1 MGRTWRNFAY
11 ALIQT
16 SCDCSSQFSPTCN
29 FRPLSDVRIPFPL
42 DSVRTNGWNFTQF
55 YIGKTFGGILPVCFH
70 KFVTESWALVDIFT
84 TWYALYRAIVWF
96 SELDIAEACWPIL
109 FKILCV
115 SCTLMSKPTQNAS
128 TMEFLEQNLKFNL
141 TIQKFSPV
149 RISLY
154 PDSEQQTTNCL

>member
-1 MGRTWRNFAY
+1 MSDFCFPSIPWEQNEIKPHGIVTCHFCKFITVMVLNWSLNFVSVQYLQNTFCRTWRNFAY

-16 SCDCSSQFSPTCN
+16 SCDCSRQFSSTCN

-96 SELDIAEACWPIL
+96 SELDIVEACWPI
-109 FKILCV
+109 
-115 SCTLMSKPTQNAS
+115 
-128 TMEFLEQNLKFNL
+128 
-141 TIQKFSPV
+141 
-149 RISLY
+149 
-154 PDSEQQTTNCL
+154 